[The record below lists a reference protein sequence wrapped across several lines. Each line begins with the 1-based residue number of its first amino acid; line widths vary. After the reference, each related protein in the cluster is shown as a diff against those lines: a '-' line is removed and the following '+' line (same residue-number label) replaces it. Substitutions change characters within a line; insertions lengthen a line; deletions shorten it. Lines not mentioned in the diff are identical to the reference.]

1 MNKLFEEL
9 ESRGLIKQ
17 STIETDRLRSVLN
30 GPYLSVY
37 AGFDPTKSSLHVG
50 HLIPIMILS
59 HMQRAGH
66 RPICVVGGGTALIG
80 DPSGRDSMREM
91 LTEEKIQ
98 DNMRGTKSQL
108 SRFID
113 FSEEKA
119 LLVNNY
125 DWLGFENYID
135 FIRKIGPHFTV
146 NRMLTADCFKI
157 RMEKGLSFLEFN
169 YMILQAYDFYTLFK
183 KYQCTLEIG
192 GDDQWSNIIAGVELV
207 RRIEGQEVFGM
218 TNPLL
223 TRSDGK
229 KMGKSEGGA
238 VWLDAELTSP
248 FEYFQF
254 WRNIADDDVI
264 KFLKIYTFLTV
275 SEIEEHALKKGE
287 ELNSVKEILAYEAT
301 KIVHGEA
308 EAETARE
315 AALNLFKKGSA
326 DGAPEVA
333 MNINELEGKLLA
345 DVCVS
350 AGLFESK
357 SEAKRMIVQGG
368 LTMNGNKVD
377 DIAKTVSACD
387 FSKGMIELKKG
398 KKIYLN
404 IKVTR

>member
-1 MNKLFEEL
+1 MQKLFEDL
-9 ESRGLIKQ
+9 EGRGLIKQ
-17 STIETDRLRSVLN
+17 STIEFDRLKPLLN
-30 GPYLSVY
+30 GLPISVY

-80 DPSGRDSMREM
+80 DPSGRDNMREM

-98 DNMRGTKSQL
+98 ENLRGIKSQL

-113 FSEEKA
+113 FSDEKA

-183 KYQCTLEIG
+183 KYECILQVG
-192 GDDQWSNIIAGVELV
+192 GDDQWSNIIAGVELI
-207 RRIEGQEVFGM
+207 RRIDGEEAYGM

-229 KMGKSEGGA
+229 KMGKTEGGA
-238 VWLDAELTSP
+238 VWLDPLMTSP
-248 FEYFQF
+248 FEYYQF
-254 WRNIADDDVI
+254 WRNTADDDVI
-264 KFLKIYTFLTV
+264 KFLKIYTYIPLD
-275 SEIEEHALKKGE
+275 EIEKYSSSKGE
-287 ELNSVKEILAYEAT
+287 ELNRIKELLAYEAT
-301 KIVHGEA
+301 KIVHGQSEA
-308 EAETARE
+308 EKARE
-315 AALNLFKKGSA
+315 SAVNIFKKGSTE
-326 DGAPEVA
+326 GAPSISMSGIEV
-333 MNINELEGKLLA
+333 EGKQLV
-345 DVCVS
+345 DICVN
-350 AGLFESK
+350 AELFESK
-357 SEAKRMIVQGG
+357 SEARRMISQGG
-368 LTMNGNKVD
+368 LSLNGIKVD
-377 DIAKTVSACD
+377 DPAKIIVRRDIINGSLD
-387 FSKGMIELKKG
+387 LKKG
-398 KKIYLN
+398 KKIFLTIKLN
-404 IKVTR
+404 